1 MPALLKLHELNADM
15 PSIPYEQDHA
25 VMPNPKKNDNQ
36 TFAFPMSAITHK
48 NILTTGRYRDLSL
61 DNVPPALAG
70 ALHRFMVRLRRCEQ
84 ALADEYHP
92 ADEMRCPVHFCIGQE
107 AVPAA
112 LNALIRAE
120 DYLFSHHRSHGYY
133 LAKGAPMRAMFAE
146 LYGKASG
153 ANGGKAGSQDI
164 SYPSVNFFSGA
175 ILAGATAIAAG
186 AAHGF
191 KLRGEPKVSVA
202 GFGESATDEGLF
214 WETVNYAGLH
224 KLPVV
229 FICENNNYSVFSP
242 QHKRQAGA
250 GLSERVATFGVNSV
264 ALFGN
269 DVVKVHA
276 ALARAMDDARAGR
289 GPWFIEAYTYRW
301 SGHYGPE
308 SDDLV
313 GYRSPEEIAAWKG
326 NCPID
331 LLEEAMR
338 ARGLLD
344 TAKAAGMVSEVDTE
358 IADAFSFAKNSSFP
372 SPGDW
377 LPMNL
382 SPRNPLADELL
393 PDAHVDE
400 FDETQVVVQAK
411 GY

>member
-1 MPALLKLHELNADM
+1 MNL
-15 PSIPYEQDHA
+15 
-25 VMPNPKKNDNQ
+25 
-36 TFAFPMSAITHK
+36 ITHQ
-48 NILTTGRYRDLSL
+48 NILQAGRYRDLSL
-61 DNVPPALAG
+61 RDSDPAVIAK
-70 ALHRFMVRLRRCEQ
+70 LHRFMVRLRRCEQ

-112 LNALIRAE
+112 LSELLFPD

-133 LAKGAPMRAMFAE
+133 LAKNAPMRAMFAE
-146 LYGKASG
+146 LYGKETG

-164 SYPSVNFFSGA
+164 SYPKNNFFSGA

-186 AAHGF
+186 AAQGF
-191 KLRGEPKVSVA
+191 QLRNEPRVAVA

-214 WETVNYAGLH
+214 WETVNYAGLR

-229 FICENNNYSVFSP
+229 FVCENNNYSVFSP

-250 GLSERVATFGVNSV
+250 SISERVATFGVNSV
-264 ALFGN
+264 AVFGN
-269 DVVKVHA
+269 DIVKVHA
-276 ALARAMDDARAGR
+276 ALARAITDARSGK

-313 GYRSPEEIAAWKG
+313 GYRSPEEVAAWKV

-338 ARGLLD
+338 ARGILTESA
-344 TAKAAGMVSEVDTE
+344 TASTLRDIDAE
-358 IADAFSFAKNSSFP
+358 IADAFDFAKTSPFP
-372 SPGDW
+372 RPGDW
-377 LPMNL
+377 APMNL
-382 SPRNPLADELL
+382 SMRNPLADKLL
-393 PDAHVDE
+393 PDAHIDE
-400 FDETQVVVQAK
+400 FDGNQAVVQAK

>member
-1 MPALLKLHELNADM
+1 MTL
-15 PSIPYEQDHA
+15 
-25 VMPNPKKNDNQ
+25 
-36 TFAFPMSAITHK
+36 ITHQT
-48 NILTTGRYRDLSL
+48 ILEAGCYRGLTLRDA
-61 DNVPPALAG
+61 DPAVIAR
-70 ALHRFMVRLRRCEQ
+70 LHRFMVRLRRCEQ

-112 LNALIRAE
+112 LSELLTPD

-146 LYGKASG
+146 LYGKESG

-164 SYPSVNFFSGA
+164 SFPGVNFFSGA

-186 AAHGF
+186 AAMGF
-191 KLRGEPKVSVA
+191 QLRNEPRVAVA

-214 WETVNYAGLH
+214 WETVNYAGLR

-229 FICENNNYSVFSP
+229 FVCENNNYSVFSP
-242 QHKRQAGA
+242 QHKRQTGA
-250 GLSERVATFGVNSV
+250 GISERVATFGVNSI

-276 ALARAMDDARAGR
+276 ALARAIADARSGK

-313 GYRSPEEIAAWKG
+313 GYRSPEEVAAWKA

-338 ARGLLD
+338 AGGELSNAAMDEMIRTID
-344 TAKAAGMVSEVDTE
+344 QEITDAFKFAKAS
-358 IADAFSFAKNSSFP
+358 AFPRA
-372 SPGDW
+372 GDW
-377 LPMNL
+377 APMNL
-382 SPRNPLADELL
+382 SMSSPLADKLL

-400 FDETQVVVQAK
+400 FDENQVVVQAK